1 MLAITNGMVHTM
13 AGQIHEHG
21 TVLIDGGRIVEV
33 GERIAVPSG
42 ATVVDAAGKVVFPG
56 FVESH
61 SHVGVWSDGVAG
73 EGHDFNE
80 TSDPVTPQMR
90 AIDGINPLD
99 GAFGDVLAAGITTLM
114 TGAGSANLFGG
125 EWVAI
130 KPFGQIVEEMVLRYP
145 CGLKLALGENPKR
158 VYSAQKKSP
167 ITRMGEAAL
176 IREMFLKAQAYAAK
190 LDRAASGEG
199 DQPERDLKLEP
210 LVRALRGE
218 EKTRIHAH
226 AAQDIATAVRL
237 GREFGLDIVI
247 EHATEGWKI
256 ADFLARE
263 RVPVSLGPFHIG
275 RPKIEMAPMTLKS
288 PGILSRAGVQV
299 AIHMDATAATSY
311 LPVFAGLAVREGMDE
326 TEASKAITI
335 NAARISGIGD
345 RVGSLEAGKDADVL
359 ILSGHPFSWQT
370 RVERVYIN
378 GLLAHRAEGVAAV
391 G

>member
-1 MLAITNGMVHTM
+1 MLAITNGLVRTVAGAVH
-13 AGQIHEHG
+13 AGG
-21 TVLIDGGRIVEV
+21 AVLIDAGKIVSV
-33 GERIAVPSG
+33 GERVSIPSD
-42 ATVVDAAGKVVFPG
+42 ATIVDAAGKEVLPG

-61 SHVGVWSDGVAG
+61 SHVGVWSDGVAS

-99 GAFGDVLAAGITTLM
+99 GAFPDVLAAGITTLM

-125 EWVAI
+125 EWAAI
-130 KPFGQIVEEMVLRYP
+130 KPVGTIVEEMVLRYP

-158 VYSAQKKSP
+158 VYSASKKSP
-167 ITRMGEAAL
+167 MTRMGEAAI
-176 IREMFLKAQAYAAK
+176 IRETFLKAQAYAAK

-199 DQPERDLKLEP
+199 EQPERDLKLEP

-226 AAQDIATAVRL
+226 AAQDIVTAVRL
-237 GREFGLDIVI
+237 AREFGLDVVI
-247 EHATEGWKI
+247 EHATEGWRI

-263 RVPVSLGPFHIG
+263 GVPVSLGPFHLG

-288 PGILSRAGVQV
+288 PGILARAGVRV
-299 AIHMDATAATSY
+299 AIHMDATAATAY
-311 LPVFAGLAVREGMDE
+311 LPVFAGLAVREGLDE
-326 TEASKAITI
+326 DEALRAITI
-335 NAARISGIGD
+335 NAARISGIDD

-359 ILSGHPFSWQT
+359 ILSGHPFDWRT
-370 RVERVYIN
+370 RVERVYID
-378 GLLAHRAEGVAAV
+378 GELAHAAEGVTA
-391 G
+391 

>member
-1 MLAITNGMVHTM
+1 MLAITNGLVRTM
-13 AGQIHEHG
+13 AGPVHAGG
-21 TVLIDGGRIVEV
+21 TVLIDAGKIVSV
-33 GERIAVPSG
+33 GERVAIPSD
-42 ATVVDAAGKVVFPG
+42 ATVVDAAGKEVFPG

-61 SHVGVWSDGVAG
+61 SHVGVWSDGVAS

-99 GAFGDVLAAGITTLM
+99 GAFPDVLAAGITTLM

-125 EWVAI
+125 EWAAI
-130 KPFGQIVEEMVLRYP
+130 KPVGTIVEEMVLRYP

-158 VYSAQKKSP
+158 VYSASKKSP

-176 IREMFLKAQAYAAK
+176 IRETFLKAQVYAAE
-190 LDRAASGEG
+190 LDRAARGEG
-199 DQPERDLKLEP
+199 DEPERDLKLEP

-226 AAQDIATAVRL
+226 AAQDIVTAVRL
-237 GREFGLDIVI
+237 AREFGLDVVI
-247 EHATEGWKI
+247 EHATEGWRI

-263 RVPVSLGPFHIG
+263 GVPVSLGPFHLG

-288 PGILSRAGVQV
+288 PGILARAGVRV

-311 LPVFAGLAVREGMDE
+311 LPVFAGLAVREGLDE
-326 TEASKAITI
+326 DEALRAITI
-335 NAARISGIGD
+335 NAARISGIDD

-359 ILSGHPFSWQT
+359 ILSGHPFDWRT
-370 RVERVYIN
+370 RVERVYID
-378 GLLAHRAEGVAAV
+378 GALAHTAEGVTA
-391 G
+391 

>member
-1 MLAITNGMVHTM
+1 MLAITNGLVRTM
-13 AGQIHEHG
+13 AGPVHAG
-21 TVLIDGGRIVEV
+21 GAVLIDAGQIVSV
-33 GERIAVPSG
+33 GERVAIPSD
-42 ATVVDAAGKVVFPG
+42 ATVVDATGKGVFPG

-61 SHVGVWSDGVAG
+61 SHVGVWSDGVAS

-99 GAFGDVLAAGITTLM
+99 GAFPDVLAAGITTLM

-125 EWVAI
+125 EWAAI
-130 KPFGQIVEEMVLRYP
+130 KPVGTIVEEMVLRYP

-158 VYSAQKKSP
+158 VYSASKKSP
-167 ITRMGEAAL
+167 MTRMGEAAL
-176 IREMFLKAQAYAAK
+176 IRETFLKAQAYAAK

-199 DQPERDLKLEP
+199 EEPERDLKLEP

-226 AAQDIATAVRL
+226 AAQDIVTAVRL
-237 GREFGLDIVI
+237 AREFGLDVVI
-247 EHATEGWKI
+247 EHATEGWRI

-263 RVPVSLGPFHIG
+263 GVPVSLGPFHLG
-275 RPKIEMAPMTLKS
+275 RPKIEMAPMTLKA
-288 PGILSRAGVQV
+288 PGILARAGVRV

-311 LPVFAGLAVREGMDE
+311 LPVFAGLAVREGLDE
-326 TEASKAITI
+326 DEALRAITI
-335 NAARISGIGD
+335 NAARISGIDD

-359 ILSGHPFSWQT
+359 VLSGHPFDWRT
-370 RVERVYIN
+370 RVERVYID
-378 GLLAHRAEGVAAV
+378 GALAHTAEGITA
-391 G
+391 

>member
-1 MLAITNGMVHTM
+1 MTGPVH
-13 AGQIHEHG
+13 AGG
-21 TVLIDGGRIVEV
+21 TVLIDAGKIVSV
-33 GERIAVPSG
+33 GERIAIPSE
-42 ATVVDAAGKVVFPG
+42 ATVVDAAGKEVFPG

-61 SHVGVWSDGVAG
+61 SHVGVWSDGVAS

-99 GAFGDVLAAGITTLM
+99 RAFPDVLAAGITTLM

-125 EWVAI
+125 EWAAI
-130 KPFGQIVEEMVLRYP
+130 KPVGTVVDEMVLRYP

-158 VYSAQKKSP
+158 VYSPSKKSP

-176 IREMFLKAQAYAAK
+176 IRETFLKAQAYAAK
-190 LDRAASGEG
+190 LDRAARGEG
-199 DQPERDLKLEP
+199 DEPERDLKLEP

-226 AAQDIATAVRL
+226 AAQDIVTAVRL
-237 GREFGLDIVI
+237 AREFGLDVVI
-247 EHATEGWKI
+247 EHATEGWRI

-263 RVPVSLGPFHIG
+263 GVPVSLGPFHIG

-288 PGILSRAGVQV
+288 PGILARAGVQV

-326 TEASKAITI
+326 DEALRAITI
-335 NAARISGIGD
+335 TAARISGIDD

-359 ILSGHPFSWQT
+359 VLSGHPFDWRT
-370 RVERVYIN
+370 RVERVYID
-378 GLLAHRAEGVAAV
+378 GTLAHTAEGITA
-391 G
+391 